1 MELELERGLRSW
13 TGHGIAL
20 VMSQKALEINLF
32 GWFALCSNLGH
43 PVVYTQRK
51 TVLKWA
57 VLALYPV
64 LAGCETRTIYCEI
77 IDKSILWL

>member
-43 PVVYTQRK
+43 PVV
-51 TVLKWA
+51 
-57 VLALYPV
+57 
-64 LAGCETRTIYCEI
+64 
-77 IDKSILWL
+77 